1 MGAVFLRPNL
11 GDVNPTRP
19 ARFRG
24 NYLMRALID
33 SVDTHDSDYSQP
45 LPPSAW
51 TVNNPTTPSAR
62 PCPYVTTYHY
72 HREMESHSH
81 VVIVILGFEYTK
93 HE

>member
-33 SVDTHDSDYSQP
+33 SVETHDSDYSQP

-62 PCPYVTTYHY
+62 PCPYVTTYNCHG
-72 HREMESHSH
+72 EMESHRH
-81 VVIVILGFEYTK
+81 VVVVMEYTK